1 MKNTLQFPHSFSRS
15 VRMSTLALLT
25 LGLAICA
32 QAQTVTFIARFTGGQ
47 GSSTGVVQATDGNFY
62 GTAGGGTNGL
72 GQVFR
77 MTPNGELSTIY
88 SFCSQP
94 NCADGE
100 YPGPAP
106 ILGTD
111 GALYGVTDGDSVGSS
126 STLYRVTLDGQLTT
140 IYTFCGASTCAR
152 DGIFP
157 NGIIQ
162 ASDGNFYGTMAVG
175 GNHGGTMFR
184 ITPTGQFTLLYTFC
198 SHTNCMDGA
207 NPHFPPIQ
215 GSDGNFYGTTYD
227 GGKRGGGVVYE
238 VTASGTYKVLHNFCG
253 QSESCESDPS
263 TIVEDANGNL
273 FGTTVYGISVV
284 FEINPTHHYRIL
296 HTILG
301 SPFVGLTLA
310 NDGNFYG
317 LTQDGGASEE
327 GTIFE
332 VKPTG
337 EFTSLYSFANP
348 QGYDPSPGPL
358 FQGTDGSLYGATL
371 YGPPPCCYG
380 TIFRLSNGL
389 VPLVK
394 TVPVAGK
401 VGQSV
406 LILGRGLIGSSSVTF
421 NGVPA
426 AFTVESDTYIKGMVP
441 AGATTGIVSVVTQSG
456 TLNSNPQFIVTK

>member
-1 MKNTLQFPHSFSRS
+1 MRKYL
-15 VRMSTLALLT
+15 LALAPALALAT
-25 LGLAICA
+25 ITFGLAVCA
-32 QAQTVTFIARFTGGQ
+32 QAQNVTFIARFTGGQ

-62 GTAGGGTNGL
+62 GAAGGGANGL

-77 MTPNGELSTIY
+77 MTPTGELSTIY

-100 YPGPAP
+100 YPGAAP
-106 ILGTD
+106 ILGAD
-111 GALYGVTDGDSVGSS
+111 GALYGVTDGDSLGGS

-140 IYTFCGASTCAR
+140 IYTFCGGSTCAR

-175 GNHGGTMFR
+175 GNHGGTIFR
-184 ITPTGQFTLLYTFC
+184 ITPTGQFTVLHTFC
-198 SHTNCMDGA
+198 SRTNCIDGA
-207 NPHFPPIQ
+207 NPYFPPIQ

-238 VTASGTYKVLHNFCG
+238 LTASGTYEVLHNFCG
-253 QSESCESDPS
+253 QNETCESDPS

-284 FEINPTHHYRIL
+284 FEINSTHHYRIL
-296 HTILG
+296 NTILG

-317 LTQDGGASEE
+317 LTQEGGTANE

-332 VKPTG
+332 VTPAG
-337 EFTSLYSFANP
+337 EFTSLFSFVNP
-348 QGYDPSPGPL
+348 EGYDPAPGPL
-358 FQGTDGSLYGATL
+358 FQGTDGNLYGGTL

-380 TIFRLSNGL
+380 TIFRLSNGFSR
-389 VPLVK
+389 LVK

-401 VGQSV
+401 VGQDV

-421 NGVPA
+421 NGVAA
-426 AFTVESDTYIKGMVP
+426 AFTVESDTYIKATVP
-441 AGATTGIVSVVTQSG
+441 AGATTGAVSVVTPSG
-456 TLNSNPQFIVTK
+456 TLNSNPQFVVTK